1 MANEMS
7 GRYGAV
13 SVGGALSSI
22 RNWRSSR
29 NLEPVLIVASNT
41 KAGHAR
47 RPGVSD
53 WSGSYA
59 AWGASPAV
67 MPGGTGT
74 FIGYLGPTSGIEG
87 SVGPAVS
94 GPMMVNGIT
103 VMWDYTAG
111 AAINHTVNMEGNGP
125 LTSTTATIVDGS
137 NVNAPP
143 IGPSIIQIKIG
154 AGGSYAA
161 ICVAQATLNINSA
174 NQGYV
179 NSCNYSGGVL
189 SRKRVPGI
197 IDWNVS
203 LVVQNS
209 DLATAGCAV
218 GDYVALK
225 LFEGVTNFWDLQWG
239 LVTSFTD
246 IAVDRESGAIIQY
259 TINIEMS
266 GDAGNGT
273 AFNGLIKLPGAGA
286 NWWPFT

>member
-1 MANEMS
+1 
-7 GRYGAV
+7 
-13 SVGGALSSI
+13 
-22 RNWRSSR
+22 
-29 NLEPVLIVASNT
+29 
-41 KAGHAR
+41 
-47 RPGVSD
+47 
-53 WSGSYA
+53 
-59 AWGASPAV
+59 
-67 MPGGTGT
+67 
-74 FIGYLGPTSGIEG
+74 
-87 SVGPAVS
+87 
-94 GPMMVNGIT
+94 
-103 VMWDYTAG
+103 
-111 AAINHTVNMEGNGP
+111 
-125 LTSTTATIVDGS
+125 
-137 NVNAPP
+137 
-143 IGPSIIQIKIG
+143 
-154 AGGSYAA
+154 
-161 ICVAQATLNINSA
+161 
-174 NQGYV
+174 
-179 NSCNYSGGVL
+179 L